1 MADPIAFKLNDD
13 QTTKL
18 QAKAEQYDASSL
30 GKFVKRIVIDYLE
43 DGERERM
50 RNEVAELRHEIIRL
64 REDLAA
70 VVAVLLVKAGKV
82 NNPQEANEW
91 AEKNLLSPRSRC

>member
-1 MADPIAFKLNDD
+1 MADPIAFKLNDEQTEKLHTKAD
-13 QTTKL
+13 QHG
-18 QAKAEQYDASSL
+18 EPSS
-30 GKFVKRIVIDYLE
+30 GKFAKRIVLDYLE
-43 DGERERM
+43 DGERER
-50 RNEVAELRHEIIRL
+50 LRQQMADLHHEIIRL

-91 AEKNLLSPRSRC
+91 AEKNLLS